1 MDINKKFLYIN
12 PSASNEDNA
21 RMFPVS
27 SLRAFHMTDTD
38 DMNISFDDAGNPDHT
53 IAAVRITDGLTKTVM
68 REFVEAINFSK
79 DAVIVLADQSD
90 DSSVSANIDFA
101 GTISFTEGA
110 EGVSSLA
117 SLDVVGAL
125 TAGSMVSDAQ
135 VEATTT
141 VTAGTT
147 VTATSGNFIAT
158 SGTLDVKDGGAV
170 TQATNRTTGVT
181 LNKLAGKVTGDD
193 ASLAPVT
200 IAKHTVTN
208 STVAANDVVIV
219 SKVSGDADSSVYV
232 DAVSDNSFVVA
243 VRNNAASGNDV
254 TALIYN
260 FVVIKGS
267 NS

>member
-53 IAAVRITDGLTKTVM
+53 IAAVKITDGLTKTVM

-101 GTISFTEGA
+101 GTISFTEGVGGA
-110 EGVSSLA
+110 
-117 SLDVVGAL
+117 LDVVGAL
-125 TAGSMVSDAQ
+125 TAGSMASD
-135 VEATTT
+135 
-141 VTAGTT
+141 TT
-147 VTATSGNFIAT
+147 VTATNGNFIAT

-193 ASLAPVT
+193 AALNPVT

-232 DAVSDNSFVVA
+232 DAVSAGSFVVA
-243 VRNNAASGNDV
+243 VRNNAASGNDTTV
-254 TALIYN
+254 LVYN

>member
-110 EGVSSLA
+110 EGA
-117 SLDVVGAL
+117 STLSAL
-125 TAGSMVSDAQ
+125 TVSGATLLDGDVTLGDAQ
-135 VEATTT
+135 ADKVEIAGKLVQGNITQTDIDT
-141 VTAGTT
+141 QSHTLLAAQFLTGVFVHTSVTGAGEITFD
-147 VTATSGNFIAT
+147 TAANLISALELEANNEVAKCLYINDGN
-158 SGTLDVKDGGAV
+158 
-170 TQATNRTTGVT
+170 QNVT
-181 LNKLAGKVTGDD
+181 LNGGTPSGVTYVNN
-193 ASLAPVT
+193 PT
-200 IAKHTVTN
+200 IAAEG
-208 STVAANDVVIV
+208 AATLVVRRTG
-219 SKVSGDADSSVYV
+219 SA
-232 DAVSDNSFVVA
+232 AVA
-243 VRNNAASGNDV
+243 VYIV
-254 TALIYN
+254 
-260 FVVIKGS
+260 
-267 NS
+267 